1 MNPKAQWLFNE
12 DQLRDVDRFRA
23 EKYRLMELERVN
35 EHLITKAHLAKFIYF
50 MRTRKKQLDY
60 PLKF

>member
-1 MNPKAQWLFNE
+1 MSSKPQWIFTE
-12 DQLRDVDRFRA
+12 DELREIENYRI
-23 EKYRLMELERVN
+23 EKYRLLEIERVN
-35 EHLITKAHLAKFIYF
+35 EHYITKVQLSKFIYF